1 LCRLSLLA
9 VVGDDPSLHDPLDTV
24 TEALRELKDV
34 NNLCQYSL
42 DVEEP
47 GVDDQML
54 TDLLLPVSGS
64 KDMMKR

>member
-1 LCRLSLLA
+1 LA
-9 VVGDDPSLHDPLDTV
+9 VVGDDPSLHDPLDTI

-47 GVDDQML
+47 GMDDHIL
-54 TDLLLPVSGS
+54 TDLLMPVNGR
-64 KDMMKR
+64 KDVMKR

>member
-1 LCRLSLLA
+1 

-54 TDLLLPVSGS
+54 TDLLLPASGS

>member
-1 LCRLSLLA
+1 

-54 TDLLLPVSGS
+54 PDLLLPVSGS

>member
-1 LCRLSLLA
+1 
-9 VVGDDPSLHDPLDTV
+9 VVGDDPSLHDPLETI

-47 GVDDQML
+47 CMDNQILPDLNEG
-54 TDLLLPVSGS
+54 LLLHANGS
-64 KDMMKR
+64 KDMTKR